1 MLRLSKAAEPPQ
13 GPGPEDPVRQER
25 AVGQVIYRTLRRV
38 AREIPDSTLETLN
51 PAHIVSTIDWL
62 QVGEDLMEVSGPLRQ
77 VITNAAAE
85 EIPKEALAKA
95 VDLPIDDEPL
105 PIEFALIN
113 QLAVAFAQ
121 EHSGALVV
129 ELSSKMR
136 DSITTMIAGLVSGTL
151 PRSAIV
157 PLLRLTIPL
166 HSAWAEVVDR
176 VFAQTYLT
184 AIEEGGR
191 TPEKALAAAERA
203 AGVRAE
209 RLLQARVKNIARSE
223 AMRAMNEGKW
233 SGWSQQ
239 VADGWMPV
247 DSLKEWLEGRDPC
260 KQCEP
265 LVGEIRLWDEP
276 FSNGQMMPPEHPS
289 CRCTAALLPPD
300 PEYVRIMERQVIGR

>member
-1 MLRLSKAAEPPQ
+1 MLRLSKAAEPPK

-25 AVGQVIYRTLRRV
+25 AVGQVVYRTLRGV

-62 QVGEDLMEVSGPLRQ
+62 QIGEDLMEVAGPLKQ
-77 VITNAAAE
+77 VITTAAAE
-85 EIPKEALAKA
+85 EIPKAQLAKA
-95 VDLPIDDEPL
+95 VDLPLDGEPL
-105 PIEFALIN
+105 PIEFELIN
-113 QLAVAFAQ
+113 QLAVAFAA
-121 EHSGALVV
+121 EHSGSLVV
-129 ELSSKMR
+129 EISSKMR
-136 DSITTMIAGLVSGTL
+136 DSIAAMLTGLVAGTL
-151 PRSAIV
+151 PRSAMI

-166 HSAWAEVVDR
+166 HAAWASTVDR
-176 VFAQTYLT
+176 VFAETYLN
-184 AIEEGGR
+184 AIENEA
-191 TPEKALAAAERA
+191 TPAKALAAADRA

-233 SGWSQQ
+233 SGWNQQ
-239 VADGWMPV
+239 IADGWMPV

-260 KQCEP
+260 RQCEP

-300 PEYVRIMERQVIGR
+300 DKYLRIMERQVIGR